1 MVNVSAAENADGSS
15 SFVEDTNISTWTVSP
30 SLNSS
35 GSVNYVNGIYC
46 FRTIGLHSTGSTT
59 FVHIYNRFD
68 ETSVKSNSNY
78 TVKFKFPSYS
88 VFKKYYNPNFD
99 EKWYIDQF
107 AADSS
112 EFIGLSIGLGYLDE
126 NGDFIHY
133 DDYTYTFTQDDI
145 ISSFDSEFTWSFT
158 LKNFK
163 GKTPY
168 FGITVMTN
176 SPYAN
181 HYFYFYQPE
190 FIDESKAEEDGF
202 FARLFQWFQEKFD
215 NLKSWFSDLGDS
227 IGGFFSALGDKISGL
242 FNSLSEWIS
251 DLKETIT
258 AKLEAIVDDIKGLFI
273 PDEQFVSTWR
283 SDMESLL
290 ADHLGVVYDVADFFI
305 DFIRKIF
312 NLLSHSSD
320 FELNFVLPK
329 LEFEIGGETYVIWN
343 DTAVDMS
350 FLNSGIF
357 KVMYTM
363 YKVILYMIL
372 AFLLFNHAKN
382 VGRRT
387 MNN

>member
-1 MVNVSAAENADGSS
+1 MVNVSAADDS
-15 SFVEDTNISTWTVSP
+15 SFVEDTDLRNWTVSP
-30 SLNSS
+30 SLKDS
-35 GSVNYVNGIYC
+35 GTISCVNGVYC
-46 FRTIGLHSTGSTT
+46 MRTKGLTVGNSNSVYLHAFCKFS
-59 FVHIYNRFD
+59 D
-68 ETSVKSNSNY
+68 TSVKADSTY
-78 TVKFKFPSYS
+78 TVKFRFPSYQNF
-88 VFKKYYNPNFD
+88 VNLYHPNFD
-99 EKWYIDQF
+99 EQWYIDQF
-107 AADSS
+107 TSDSS
-112 EFIGLSIGLGYLDE
+112 QFQGLTIGLGYLYSD
-126 NGDFIHY
+126 GDFTYY
-133 DDYTYTFTQDDI
+133 DDYFYSFSQTDVTSNFDD
-145 ISSFDSEFTWSFT
+145 EFTWSFT

-168 FGITVMTN
+168 FGISVISS

-190 FIDESKAEEDGF
+190 FIDESQAEEDGF

-215 NLKSWFSDLGDS
+215 NLKTWFSDLGDS

-258 AKLEAIVDDIKGLFI
+258 EKIEAIVEDIKGLFV
-273 PDEQFVSTWR
+273 PDEEFVSNWR

-305 DFIRKIF
+305 DFIQKIF

-329 LEFEIGGETYVIWN
+329 LDFEIGESTYTLWN
-343 DTAVDMS
+343 DTVVDMS

-357 KVMYTM
+357 KVLYTM
-363 YKVILYMIL
+363 YKVILYIIL

-387 MNN
+387 MEN

>member
-1 MVNVSAAENADGSS
+1 MN
-15 SFVEDTNISTWTVSP
+15 WTVSS
-30 SLNSS
+30 SLESL
-35 GSVNYVNGIYC
+35 GDVNLQHGIYC
-46 FRTIGLHSTGSTT
+46 FHTKGQSVNGTSTRI
-59 FVHIYNRFD
+59 HIYNRFD
-68 ETSVKSNSNY
+68 ETSVKSDSTY

-88 VFKKYYNPNFD
+88 VFKKYYYPNFD
-99 EKWYIDQF
+99 EEWYINQF
-107 AADSS
+107 AS
-112 EFIGLSIGLGYLDE
+112 ETNDFSGLSIGLGYLDSDGE
-126 NGDFIHY
+126 FVHY
-133 DDYTYTFTQDDI
+133 EDYTYTFTQNDI
-145 ISSFDSEFTWSFT
+145 LSSFDDEFTWSFT
-158 LKNFK
+158 LKDFK

-168 FGITVMTN
+168 FGITVMTV
-176 SPYAN
+176 SPYGN

-273 PDEQFVSTWR
+273 PDAQFVSTWR

-305 DFIRKIF
+305 EFIQKIF